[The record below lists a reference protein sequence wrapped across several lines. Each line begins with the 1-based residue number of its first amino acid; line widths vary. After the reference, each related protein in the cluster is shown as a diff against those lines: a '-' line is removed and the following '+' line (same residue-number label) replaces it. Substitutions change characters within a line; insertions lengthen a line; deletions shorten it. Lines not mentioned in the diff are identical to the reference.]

1 MQHLE
6 EDIYYQIALSF
17 VQGIGPKYAT
27 ALMQKMGSA
36 KAVLAAPIKQLL
48 QVEGMGALRAKA
60 IKEADVFHLADKEI
74 AYIQSKGIQ
83 VLNAQMPTFPKRLLD
98 CMDAPQLLYYKGHAD
113 LNALKTVAVIGTRKY
128 TDYGQRL
135 TNDLI
140 EGLAQM
146 DDLLILSGLAHGI
159 DTIAHKAAIKHQV
172 PTVAVLGHGLHTIYP
187 VANKGLAQEMLADG
201 GLLTEFASL
210 SKVEKGNF
218 PARNRIVA
226 GMADLTIVVESD
238 VKGGALI
245 TAYIAHSYHRE
256 VAAFPGRAYD
266 HKSSGTN
273 SLIRKQIA
281 SLVCSAQDVLDL
293 MDWQKQKKKPT
304 QATQLLLQLS
314 PEEQLLI
321 AILQSQDTTHAD
333 ELLLRSK
340 MGSSNLASCL
350 LLLEMQ
356 GLIKS
361 LPGKRYRMN

>member
-1 MQHLE
+1 MQPLE

-27 ALMQKMGSA
+27 ALIQKMGSA
-36 KAVLAAPIKQLL
+36 KEVLAASIKDLL
-48 QVEGMGALRAKA
+48 QVEGMGVVRATA
-60 IKEADVFHLADKEI
+60 IKNTSVFALADKEMS
-74 AYIQSKGIQ
+74 YIQSKGIQ
-83 VLNAQMPTFPKRLLD
+83 VLSAQMAAFPKRLND
-98 CMDAPQLLYYKGHAD
+98 CLDAPHLLYYKGNAN
-113 LNALKTVAVIGTRKY
+113 LNALKTIAIIGTRNH
-128 TDYGQRL
+128 TEYGQRL

-140 EGLAQM
+140 EGLVHV
-146 DDLLILSGLAHGI
+146 DDLLIMSGLAHGI
-159 DTIAHKAAIKHQV
+159 DTIAHKASIKHHV

-187 VANKGLAQEMLADG
+187 VANKSLAQEMLAEG
-201 GLLTEFASL
+201 GLLTEFACL

-226 GMADLTIVVESD
+226 GMSDLTIVVESD
-238 VKGGALI
+238 IKGGALI

-273 SLIRKQIA
+273 RLISKQIA
-281 SLVCSAQDVLDL
+281 NLVSSAQDVLEL
-293 MDWQKQKKKPT
+293 MNWQKQKKKPT

-314 PEEQLLI
+314 PEEQSI
-321 AILQSQDTTHAD
+321 IQILQSQDTTHAD
-333 ELLLRSK
+333 ELLLRTN

>member
-1 MQHLE
+1 MQQIE

-17 VQGIGPKYAT
+17 VQGIGPKYASI
-27 ALMQKMGSA
+27 LMQEFGSA
-36 KAVLAAPIKQLL
+36 KAVLAAPVKQLL
-48 QVEGMGALRAKA
+48 EIDGMGMIRAQALKVP
-60 IKEADVFHLADKEI
+60 EVFHMADKEMS
-74 AYIQSKGIQ
+74 YIQSKDIQ
-83 VLNAQMPTFPKRLLD
+83 VLSPKMSSYPQRLLD
-98 CMDAPQLLYYKGHAD
+98 CVDAPQILYYKGHAD
-113 LNALKTVAVIGTRKY
+113 LNAPKTVAVIGTRKH
-128 TDYGQRL
+128 TDYEQRL

-140 EGLAQM
+140 DGLAKVEKM
-146 DDLLILSGLAHGI
+146 LIISGLAHGI
-159 DTIAHKAAIKHQV
+159 DTVAHKTSLKNQV

-187 VANKGLAQEMLADG
+187 IANKGLANEMIAEG

-238 VKGGALI
+238 IKGGALI

-256 VAAFPGRAYD
+256 VAACPGRAFD
-266 HKSSGTN
+266 HKSTGTN

-281 SLVCSAQDVLDL
+281 SLVCSAQDVLEL
-293 MDWQKQKKKPT
+293 MDWQVHKKSAP
-304 QATQLLLQLS
+304 QPRQLLLQLS
-314 PEEQLLI
+314 SEEQLII
-321 AILQSQDTTHAD
+321 AILQSQDATHID

-361 LPGKRYRMN
+361 LPGKQYRLN